1 MPFCL
6 RSLCR
11 AWETTD
17 LPLPGKPVTQTHQP
31 LCGTMKGLL
40 GNRFNNHFLQSQPIQ
55 HNFQDLHG
63 IERKN
68 ASRSVQ
74 NRNQR
79 RKLVQE
85 KQYWQVITE
94 EFKRSVEVVKMKAK
108 WLGLSVVVDG
118 GRGSTT
124 TNDLPQELPGVE
136 ENLKV
141 LSSVDTV
148 RSFDPI
154 FSDCLSMVLLFS

>member
-1 MPFCL
+1 
-6 RSLCR
+6 
-11 AWETTD
+11 
-17 LPLPGKPVTQTHQP
+17 
-31 LCGTMKGLL
+31 
-40 GNRFNNHFLQSQPIQ
+40 
-55 HNFQDLHG
+55 
-63 IERKN
+63 
-68 ASRSVQ
+68 VQ